1 MAKRVKRAKRTEPTA
16 RQHSDNARR
25 ERELK
30 RLTAAVAEKSVAEK
44 EEPKPRKKPAA
55 RKAKS

>member
-1 MAKRVKRAKRTEPTA
+1 MAAKRAKAKRTEPTA

-30 RLTAAVAEKSVAEK
+30 RLTAAVAARSVSATETKSAK
-44 EEPKPRKKPAA
+44 SAT

>member
-1 MAKRVKRAKRTEPTA
+1 MAAKRAKRAKRTEPTA

-30 RLTAAVAEKSVAEK
+30 RLRAAVAESSVTPSASTATKKS
-44 EEPKPRKKPAA
+44 RS
-55 RKAKS
+55 KAGR